1 MKPHEEK
8 WDLASDG
15 TTVDCGGGAALVQ
28 MRPPGQS
35 QRAGVARLA
44 SAAPDMARA
53 LVELLARIEREGP
66 ADVVDPLYDAG
77 REALQKAGVL

>member
-8 WDLASDG
+8 GWKVYTSGKANHG
-15 TTVDCGGGAALVQ
+15 VC
-28 MRPPGQS
+28 RPNQS
-35 QRAGVARLA
+35 VVATRIATYDEAMLI
-44 SAAPDMARA
+44 SAAPEMARA

>member
-1 MKPHEEK
+1 MSKVHLETWTNYRSGIDNHGVCVK
-8 WDLASDG
+8 
-15 TTVDCGGGAALVQ
+15 GGRV
-28 MRPPGQS
+28 
-35 QRAGVARLA
+35 VATRIKSHDEAMLL

>member
-8 WDLASDG
+8 GWKVYQSGKANHGVSRPDG
-15 TTVDCGGGAALVQ
+15 
-28 MRPPGQS
+28 S
-35 QRAGVARLA
+35 IVATRIATHDEAMLL
-44 SAAPDMARA
+44 SAAGAMARA